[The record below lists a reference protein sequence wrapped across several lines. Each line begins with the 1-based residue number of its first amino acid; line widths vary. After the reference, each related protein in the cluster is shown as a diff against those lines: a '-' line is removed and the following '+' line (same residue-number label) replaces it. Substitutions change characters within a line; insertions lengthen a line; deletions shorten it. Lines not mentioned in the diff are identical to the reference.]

1 MAYGSAAGVISLAP
15 RYASNGAFNTTT
27 RPTAAH
33 VTAWLSQVN
42 SLIDTAL
49 AEFGFSV
56 PITDADITP
65 MLDFFV
71 NEEVAALVE
80 GANGSGRFGPTDKKS
95 SGRGRIAIMN
105 EAREWVK
112 ANAAGLERMGAA
124 RSYSSLSG
132 LGFRD
137 TDERGNETHPLI
149 QRDAFSADWINWDSS
164 ST

>member
-1 MAYGSAAGVISLAP
+1 MAYGTAAGVAALAP
-15 RYASNGAFNTTT
+15 RYANNGTFNSTT

-42 SLIDTAL
+42 SLLDTAL
-49 AEFGFSV
+49 AEFGFTV
-56 PITDADITP
+56 PITDGDITP

-105 EAREWVK
+105 DARDWVK
-112 ANAAGLERMGAA
+112 ANAAGLERMGAS

-132 LGFRD
+132 LGFRSE
-137 TDERGNETHPLI
+137 DERGNETFPLV
-149 QRDAFSADWINWDSS
+149 QRDGFSADWVNWDSA
-164 ST
+164 